1 MLTYVIPKMQG
12 PDTSCLNYKAVNEPF
27 VDIAEFS
34 NGKILV
40 DMKYHSAGREG
51 AIDKAY
57 LRLEVAK
64 KLISV
69 ADSLPNGYRLKIY
82 DAWRPYEVQKSL
94 FDEHY
99 YSVARLDENRG
110 KSDAQLREI
119 ATKFVSYPD
128 RTRTY
133 SYVHSSGGAV
143 DLTLTDK
150 WGLELDMGCEFDDFS
165 DAAALDAFE
174 NHEGTDAC
182 RNRRILYQAMTD
194 AGFTGYSAEW
204 WHYDFGDIFWAAY
217 TGEAVKYESVYSL
230 EAVLNSASNE
240 PTEQYDIFISY
251 RRGSGEVMARLV
263 YELLKNRKYNVFFD
277 HKSLS
282 TGEYDEKLMNTIK
295 RCKDFIVIFSKDCF
309 VVEGDKGLYY
319 MKELKQAL
327 ESNASSNTNILPL
340 IIDDYVEPTEE
351 MIQKLYDPDTVKK
364 MIGFHG
370 KKIQV
375 DGIDGKIDEICGS
388 KQFLKSSPRL
398 SESEV
403 EIICDDFVDL
413 IGKKGYSNI
422 LSDEKKLSV
431 IRSAIDALGDKYTAP
446 ILKSTLSTL
455 SSGVFNVRES
465 FNYNIMIRQGFD
477 FSKVSIPSDKYF
489 ELYEKLEYRKIFRTD
504 RPKSGEPFWVSF
516 ATGLTELDDELR
528 DEKFFFSENFM
539 IDKEDMDKLV
549 ALDDDMKRQFFCL
562 VMKFKIR
569 INKGQRLDPVEIIID
584 DSGVFARYDMPE
596 IDSEVIDVEISFYMP
611 QKYDNSFFFA
621 CISEP
626 TYSPKINFTFKEDD
640 FRVEMI
646 PFLTRSLST
655 KDTRYFDG
663 ECELSIENEWIMPI
677 SGAIFL
683 IDKI

>member
-143 DLTLTDK
+143 DLTLTDE
-150 WGLELDMGCEFDDFS
+150 WEIELDMGCEFDDFS

-217 TGEAVKYESVYSL
+217 TGEAVKYESVYSID
-230 EAVLNSASNE
+230 EVLNSNNMES
-240 PTEQYDIFISY
+240 TEQYDIFISY
-251 RRGSGEVMARLV
+251 RRGGSSEVMARLI
-263 YELLKNRKYNVFFD
+263 YELFKNRKYNVFLD

-282 TGEYDEKLMNTIK
+282 SGEYDEKLMNTIK

-309 VVEGDKGLYY
+309 VIKEESGVYF
-319 MKELKQAL
+319 MKEIKQAL
-327 ESNASSNTNILPL
+327 DHKVNILPL
-340 IIDDYVEPTEE
+340 ILEDYLEPSEAI
-351 MIQKLYDPDTVKK
+351 IQSSSDPNSVRNIIKY
-364 MIGFHG
+364 HG

-375 DGIDGKIDEICGS
+375 DGLDGKIDEICGS
-388 KQFLKSSPRL
+388 KQFLKSTPRL
-398 SESEV
+398 SESEI

-413 IGKKGYSNI
+413 IGKKGYSHI

-446 ILKSTLSTL
+446 ILKSTLSML
-455 SSGVFNVRES
+455 SNGAFNVREH
-465 FNYNIMIRQGFD
+465 FNYIISIRKD
-477 FSKVSIPSDKYF
+477 FNFLNVNIPSDKYF
-489 ELYEKLEYRKIFRTD
+489 KLSEELGYRKIFRTD

-516 ATGLTELDDELR
+516 STGLTELDDELR

-539 IDKEDMDKLV
+539 VDKDDMKKLAV
-549 ALDDDMKRQFFCL
+549 LDDDMKRQFFCSA
-562 VMKFKIR
+562 MKFQIS
-569 INKGQRLDPVEIIID
+569 INKVKGLNPVEVIID
-584 DSGVFARYDMPE
+584 DSGIFARYDMPE
-596 IDSEVIDVEISFYMP
+596 IDSETVDVKIMFSMP

-626 TYSPKINFTFKEDD
+626 TYSPKIRFKFEEDD

-646 PFLTRSLST
+646 PFLTRSLT
-655 KDTRYFDG
+655 TRDTRFFDG
-663 ECELSIENEWIMPI
+663 LCELSVENEWIMPV

-683 IDKI
+683 IDKIN